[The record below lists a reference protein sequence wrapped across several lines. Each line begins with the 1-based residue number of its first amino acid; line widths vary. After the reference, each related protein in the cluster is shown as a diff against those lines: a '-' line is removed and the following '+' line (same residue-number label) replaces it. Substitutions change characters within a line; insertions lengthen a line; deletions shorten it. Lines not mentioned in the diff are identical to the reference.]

1 MMIVDY
7 VKDCGMDVVIPGK
20 IDGKVVTSIYQYAFE
35 EMGITS
41 VYIPDSVTSI
51 GSRAFYNN
59 NLVSV
64 YISSSVKKIGSDA
77 FAKNKISSLVIEE
90 GIETIGARAFMYNN
104 LKQPVIPDS
113 VDSIG
118 SCSFCNNDIPNV
130 SFLYVKKD
138 DGTYDYSRVRG
149 FIGNIDDYKSTM
161 KFEIPATSVDEAGNV
176 IELKRIESS
185 AFASMTLNGFEVV
198 IPNTVTYIGSDA
210 FKASKIEK
218 VTIPDSVVE
227 IGSSAFYNNQI
238 KELIIPDSVKKIG
251 GLAFNTN
258 KVTDPEQAWIYKRTE
273 SGIDYSVLVGYAG
286 ADRGK
291 AGENFIIPPEKN
303 EVPLIEIAGNALR
316 YISGKGKLI
325 IPTSVKKIASSAFN
339 HNSFSSVDNGD
350 GILTDGIVWA
360 RDASGNIDY
369 TTVLVFA
376 NSGVNVVVP
385 AGVKKISASA
395 FYYTNITGVTLPE
408 GLKTIGE
415 KAFENCK
422 IKGTVIIPS
431 TVESIGKNAFEKKS
445 VWDEYNVELTKFVNK
460 AVNSDGTPRS
470 FNWQEITGG
479 PTAANFAFGTVRN
492 WYGDIEVVAE

>member
-1 MMIVDY
+1 M
-7 VKDCGMDVVIPGK
+7 
-20 IDGKVVTSIYQYAFE
+20 
-35 EMGITS
+35 
-41 VYIPDSVTSI
+41 
-51 GSRAFYNN
+51 
-59 NLVSV
+59 
-64 YISSSVKKIGSDA
+64 
-77 FAKNKISSLVIEE
+77 
-90 GIETIGARAFMYNN
+90 
-104 LKQPVIPDS
+104 
-113 VDSIG
+113 
-118 SCSFCNNDIPNV
+118 
-130 SFLYVKKD
+130 
-138 DGTYDYSRVRG
+138 
-149 FIGNIDDYKSTM
+149 
-161 KFEIPATSVDEAGNV
+161 
-176 IELKRIESS
+176 
-185 AFASMTLNGFEVV
+185 
-198 IPNTVTYIGSDA
+198 
-210 FKASKIEK
+210 
-218 VTIPDSVVE
+218 
-227 IGSSAFYNNQI
+227 
-238 KELIIPDSVKKIG
+238 
-251 GLAFNTN
+251 
-258 KVTDPEQAWIYKRTE
+258 
-273 SGIDYSVLVGYAG
+273 
-286 ADRGK
+286 
-291 AGENFIIPPEKN
+291 
-303 EVPLIEIAGNALR
+303 
-316 YISGKGKLI
+316 I

-415 KAFENCK
+415 KAFQNCK

-479 PTAANFAFGTVRN
+479 PTAANFAFGTVRS